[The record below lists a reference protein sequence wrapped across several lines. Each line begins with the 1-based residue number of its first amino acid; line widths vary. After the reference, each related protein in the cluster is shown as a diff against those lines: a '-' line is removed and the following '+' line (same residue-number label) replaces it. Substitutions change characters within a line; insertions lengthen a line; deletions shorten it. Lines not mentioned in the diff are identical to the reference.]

1 MEVVVLGALGVV
13 GLGLAC
19 CLYRIVRGPSAF
31 DRVLAFDA
39 AALNVVGAILLD
51 SILIR
56 SGAFLDVVLVVTL
69 LGFLGTIALTAFLE
83 GRLGE

>member
-19 CLYRIVRGPSAF
+19 CLYRVVRGPSAF
-31 DRVLAFDA
+31 DRVLALDSA
-39 AALNVVGAILLD
+39 VLNVVGAILLD

-56 SGAFLDVVLVVTL
+56 SGAFLDVVLVVAL